1 MSEQA
6 LIAEVERRL
15 TSEYAHLAPDQISS
29 VVRSTHARFE
39 QSRIRE
45 FVPVL
50 VERLARAELSKASQ
64 QEGDLAS
71 RPE

>member
-6 LIAEVERRL
+6 LIAELERRL
-15 TSEYAHLAPDQISS
+15 TSEYAHVAPDQISS
-29 VVRSTHARFE
+29 AIRSALARFE
-39 QSRIRE
+39 QCRIRE
-45 FVPVL
+45 FVPLL
-50 VERLARAELSKASQ
+50 VERLARAELAKAGQ